1 MKTPTVYPAPPSSL
15 SSSVHSSKPI
25 NPSQLANFE
34 QQPLPPWKSHSV
46 NRTKELLSCARTA
59 FKIAQQKR
67 RQFQQSQQQRQQTNG
82 HSSWK
87 KSKEEGD
94 LIPEWM
100 LELDPNDLTLYVP
113 PPPSFSQLDEN
124 DGSGHGNSN
133 SNSNSS
139 STRQLMKDAQ
149 TLLAILDSHLTDLH
163 SLVRR
168 RGHTNDPT
176 MEIQSLLEKFQ
187 SIGIEL
193 KEGIS
198 SLRSAGTIPVENNSG
213 EKIKSSGQRRRHY
226 ELLSDRLENDAKE
239 RMDKL
244 KKELETRSQVLRDQ
258 NVHRRKLLGNA
269 SNHNKPA
276 TKSGG
281 LGGAVNLGSSGHG
294 VGRTVSGVGGG
305 SPGIGRVNHIP
316 AKTAL
321 GAAAS
326 ASQQFQSPLFTMT
339 ASSSS
344 SAPPSMNGNGTTSSS
359 LDKPPSYTSGTRSG
373 YSGYAGYGGATPS
386 AAGYGGTSTAPS
398 FATGMRQRK
407 QQQTPTRQTQSSL
420 QIDRGHEDDADKD
433 DENKYSKSTTQ
444 QQIQI
449 RRQNRETQSRL
460 ASARLAEKSIAEL
473 GVMFTKMSTLISQQ
487 GEVLERIEDEV
498 ERAGGDIDAGH
509 DEIVKLY
516 GMTKGNRALILKVFG
531 ILIFFIV
538 FMKLY

>member
-1 MKTPTVYPAPPSSL
+1 MATLTAYSPPPSSL
-15 SSSVHSSKPI
+15 TSSTHIRKPTEP
-25 NPSQLANFE
+25 NQPADSQ
-34 QQPLPPWKSHSV
+34 QQQLPPWRSHAV
-46 NRTKELLSCARTA
+46 NRTNELLSCARTA

-67 RQFQQSQQQRQQTNG
+67 RQFQQSQQHQQQSNG
-82 HSSWK
+82 NSNWK
-87 KSKEEGD
+87 KSKEDGD

-100 LELDPNDLTLYVP
+100 LDLNPNDLTLYVP

-124 DGSGHGNSN
+124 DGSGNNNNS
-133 SNSNSS
+133 
-139 STRQLMKDAQ
+139 TQQQMKDAQ
-149 TLLAILDSHLTDLH
+149 SLLKILDSHLEDLH

-176 MEIQSLLEKFQ
+176 LEIQSLLEKFQ
-187 SIGIEL
+187 SIGVEL

-198 SLRSAGTIPVENNSG
+198 ALRSAGTTPIENNSG

-258 NVHRRKLLGNA
+258 NFHRRKLLGNTA
-269 SNHNKPA
+269 NNNRTAMKN
-276 TKSGG
+276 GG
-281 LGGAVNLGSSGHG
+281 LGGAVNLGSTGYG
-294 VGRTVSGVGGG
+294 VGRTTSAGA
-305 SPGIGRVNHIP
+305 GIGRVNQLP

-326 ASQQFQSPLFTMT
+326 ASQRFQSPLFTMT
-339 ASSSS
+339 ASNAKSSS
-344 SAPPSMNGNGTTSSS
+344 SAPPSMNGNGTASSS
-359 LDKPPSYTSGTRSG
+359 SNKPPSYSSGASRG
-373 YSGYAGYGGATPS
+373 HSGYAGYGGAAAS

-398 FATGMRQRK
+398 FSMGMRQRK
-407 QQQTPTRQTQSSL
+407 QQQSLTQQNLSSL
-420 QIDRGHEDDADKD
+420 QIDRGHDND
-433 DENKYSKSTTQ
+433 DEDKYSKSTTQ
-444 QQIQI
+444 QQIQM

-487 GEVLERIEDEV
+487 GEVLERIEDDV

-509 DEIVKLY
+509 EEIVKLY
-516 GMTKGNRALILKVFG
+516 GMTKGNRGLILKVFG

>member
-1 MKTPTVYPAPPSSL
+1 MATLTAYSPSPSFLTSSTHIRKPTEPNQPAESPQQ
-15 SSSVHSSKPI
+15 
-25 NPSQLANFE
+25 QL
-34 QQPLPPWKSHSV
+34 LPWKSHSV
-46 NRTKELLSCARTA
+46 NRTNELLSCARTA

-67 RQFQQSQQQRQQTNG
+67 RQFQQSQQHQQQSNG
-82 HSSWK
+82 NSNWK
-87 KSKEEGD
+87 KSKEDGD

-100 LELDPNDLTLYVP
+100 LELNPNDLTLYVP
-113 PPPSFSQLDEN
+113 SPPSFSHLDEN
-124 DGSGHGNSN
+124 DGSGNNNNS
-133 SNSNSS
+133 
-139 STRQLMKDAQ
+139 TQQLMKDAQ
-149 TLLAILDSHLTDLH
+149 SLLTILDSHLEDLH

-187 SIGIEL
+187 SIGVEL

-198 SLRSAGTIPVENNSG
+198 SLRSAGTAPIENNSG
-213 EKIKSSGQRRRHY
+213 EKMKSSGQRRRHY

-258 NVHRRKLLGNA
+258 NFHRRKLLGNTA
-269 SNHNKPA
+269 NNNR
-276 TKSGG
+276 T
-281 LGGAVNLGSSGHG
+281 NLGSTGYG
-294 VGRTVSGVGGG
+294 VGRTTSAGA
-305 SPGIGRVNHIP
+305 GIGRVNQLP

-339 ASSSS
+339 ASNAKSSS
-344 SAPPSMNGNGTTSSS
+344 SAPPSMNGNGTASSS
-359 LDKPPSYTSGTRSG
+359 SNKPPSYSSGVSRG
-373 YSGYAGYGGATPS
+373 HSGYAGYAGAAAS
-386 AAGYGGTSTAPS
+386 VAGYGGTSTAPS
-398 FATGMRQRK
+398 FSTGIRQRK
-407 QQQTPTRQTQSSL
+407 QQQTLTQENKSSL
-420 QIDRGHEDDADKD
+420 QIDRGHDNDDKD
-433 DENKYSKSTTQ
+433 KYSKSTTQ
-444 QQIQI
+444 QQIQM

-487 GEVLERIEDEV
+487 GEVLERIEDDV

-509 DEIVKLY
+509 EEIVKLY
-516 GMTKGNRALILKVFG
+516 GMTKGNRGLILKVFG